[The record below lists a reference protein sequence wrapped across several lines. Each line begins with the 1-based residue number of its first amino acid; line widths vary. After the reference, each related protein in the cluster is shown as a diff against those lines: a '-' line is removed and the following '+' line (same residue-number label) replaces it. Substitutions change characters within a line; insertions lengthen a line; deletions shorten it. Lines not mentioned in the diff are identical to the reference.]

1 MKQKLESFE
10 EWIQD
15 YLKGARNKGREKGK
29 IKQGRDRRERK
40 EEKWGGRGR
49 GNRFSLDIF
58 EGHWQCDKTSLPSV
72 PMNISPLHPSYQSG
86 RWHTPTSTFISFQEK
101 NTLHVVMSSFYVPGQ
116 FYVIQSEK
124 TKQNTTTKHPFTHL
138 FAQGEADKRKVAKPE
153 HSCSPRCSGLHLV
166 LLNHSTPGWKQQ
178 LGVWNQQPD
187 SFILQGKGVS
197 VELSVVGRSP
207 LYNSM

>member
-1 MKQKLESFE
+1 MKQKQSFE

-40 EEKWGGRGR
+40 EEKWGGERSRKSILLGHIR
-49 GNRFSLDIF
+49 RSLTM
-58 EGHWQCDKTSLPSV
+58 WQNLSSSV

-166 LLNHSTPGWKQQ
+166 LLNHSTPRWKQQ